1 MKKERFEVSTLGM
14 RQLQSGREPWQL
26 AKELVSNAWDEHTA
40 NQCKVTI
47 ESVTPRQ
54 AKLTVFDNGN
64 GFSDI
69 ADAYTLMGYTPKR
82 ADPMV
87 RGRFNIGE
95 KEILSVALKATI
107 ATGNHIISFPRT
119 GGRIVRK
126 APVPYKG
133 TTIICTVPWGPR
145 QVETVILW
153 LSRMLPP
160 ATIEYTVNGN
170 EIAHREPFYST
181 DETLETIIESNEPGK
196 PMRASRRNTTIKLY
210 KEDDPLLYEM
220 GVPVQTIDCPY
231 SVNVLQK
238 VPLPPNRD
246 MVKDSFL
253 KDVYAV
259 VLNATIDDIQDPS
272 ATWVRTAVEDKLTEP
287 EVVKNVMTQRYGK
300 NVVLWSSD
308 QRANEK
314 AMSHGYSVVHAK
326 TLSNGERERFGEIGL
341 QHSSSVFPT
350 NYVSVPDY
358 PREKWTPGMVN
369 VAEYSQMLAKNLPS
383 LGVDINVFIF
393 SSMQVG
399 EAASYG
405 NRVLNFNIARLGKA
419 WFNEVLAHV
428 HALILHELS
437 HHRSLGK
444 GHEHDYYKALEKL
457 TGEAVQLALE
467 KPTLFKPFLG
477 AKS

>member
-1 MKKERFEVSTLGM
+1 
-14 RQLQSGREPWQL
+14 
-26 AKELVSNAWDEHTA
+26 
-40 NQCKVTI
+40 
-47 ESVTPRQ
+47 
-54 AKLTVFDNGN
+54 
-64 GFSDI
+64 
-69 ADAYTLMGYTPKR
+69 MGHTPKR
-82 ADPMV
+82 ADPLV

-95 KEILSVALKATI
+95 KEILSVALSATI
-107 ATGNHIISFPRT
+107 ATSNHLISFPKS
-119 GGRIVRK
+119 GGRLVRK
-126 APVPYKG
+126 AQKQAKG
-133 TTIICTVPWGPR
+133 TTITCIVPWGPR

-170 EIAHREPFYST
+170 EVNHRKPFYST
-181 DETLETIIESNEPGK
+181 NETLETIIESNEPGK
-196 PMRASRRNTTIKLY
+196 PMRPTRRNTTIELY
-210 KEDDPLLYEM
+210 KEADPLLYEM

-287 EVVKNVMTQRYGK
+287 ETVKNVMTQRYGK

-308 QRANEK
+308 QKANER
-314 AMSHGYSVVHAK
+314 AMSHGYAVVHAK
-326 TLSNGERERFGEIGL
+326 TLSEGERERFGEIGL
-341 QHSSSVFPT
+341 QHSSSIFPT
-350 NYVSVPDY
+350 NYISVPDY
-358 PREKWTPGMVN
+358 PRHKWTPGMVN
-369 VAEYSQMLAKNLPS
+369 VAGYAQMLANNLPS
-383 LGVDINVFIF
+383 LRVDIKVFLF

-405 NRVLNFNIARLGKA
+405 NRVLNFNIARLGKV
-419 WFNEVLAHV
+419 WFNEVLAPV

-437 HHRSLGK
+437 HHRSLGE
-444 GHEHDYYKALEKL
+444 GHEHDYYRALEKL

-467 KPTLFKPFLG
+467 KPALFKPFLG
-477 AKS
+477 AKYQKEEQVNG